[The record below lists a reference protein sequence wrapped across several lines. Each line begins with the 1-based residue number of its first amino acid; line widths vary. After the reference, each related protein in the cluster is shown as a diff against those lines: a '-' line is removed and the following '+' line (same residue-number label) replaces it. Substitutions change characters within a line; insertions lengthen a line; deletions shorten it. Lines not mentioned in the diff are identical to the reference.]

1 MDERMILL
9 KLTVTLNALK
19 VIGFIVLIFAYSYL
33 TFCVCLKGRDPT
45 ALSVIT
51 QCINGLRW

>member
-1 MDERMILL
+1 MDERMILH
-9 KLTVTLNALK
+9 KLTVTLNPVK
-19 VIGFIVLIFAYSYL
+19 VIGFIVLIFAYSYS